1 MTEQEQP
8 LEIREAA
15 IQAELK
21 KALEENPDALH
32 AHLNNTWLNVAPA
45 GEGEISFRAAPVL
58 MELMDL
64 KPAEHFSAATLTDL
78 SELRKSQTNRE
89 FFQTLDAV
97 REELDKTGE
106 ILEGIQ
112 EIKGFDSSGKTIT
125 RQDLIKAINKK
136 LLPIYIR
143 LRALGYEDADFN
155 K

>member
-1 MTEQEQP
+1 MAR
-8 LEIREAA
+8 INAR
-15 IQAELK
+15 I
-21 KALEENPDALH
+21 
-32 AHLNNTWLNVAPA
+32 
-45 GEGEISFRAAPVL
+45 APVL